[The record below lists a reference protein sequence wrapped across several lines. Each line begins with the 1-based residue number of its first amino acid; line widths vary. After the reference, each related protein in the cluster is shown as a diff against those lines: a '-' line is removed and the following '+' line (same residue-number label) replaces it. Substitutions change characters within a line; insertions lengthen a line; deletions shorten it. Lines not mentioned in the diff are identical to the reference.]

1 MGILLGPFDP
11 LQLIFNTLN
20 TLLSNGHMSY
30 DEARSILEKSLS
42 PHMSDEEKNKLLD
55 SLIKRKETIKRKKT

>member
-20 TLLSNGHMSY
+20 TLLSKGLISY
-30 DEARSILEKSLS
+30 DEARSILEKSLN
-42 PHMSDEEKNKLLD
+42 PNMSDKEKNKLLD
-55 SLIKRKETIKRKKT
+55 SLIKRKKT

>member
-20 TLLSNGHMSY
+20 SLMKKGVLSY
-30 DEARSILEKSLS
+30 DEARSILKESLDPS
-42 PHMSDEEKNKLLD
+42 MNDEKNEEVLN
-55 SLIKRKETIKRKKT
+55 SLIKKVEK

>member
-20 TLLSNGHMSY
+20 ALMKKGLLSYS
-30 DEARSILEKSLS
+30 EARTIIKQSLDPKMSEEQKEEILNTLISKVEKS
-42 PHMSDEEKNKLLD
+42 
-55 SLIKRKETIKRKKT
+55 

>member
-20 TLLSNGHMSY
+20 TLMKKGLLSY
-30 DEARSILEKSLS
+30 VEARAILKQSLD
-42 PHMSDEEKNKLLD
+42 PNLPEEKKEEILN
-55 SLIKRKETIKRKKT
+55 SLITKVDK